1 MFLSFT
7 LILLITFGGLVLTY
21 LFAEDEPI
29 LWRLAAGNIVG
40 SAVFGL
46 IGFIIANFFGLSAA
60 TVLIALLFAL
70 TPLLLFRKKRFR
82 RRFWGDWK
90 QAIHRNQGVNAK
102 KVRRLGFYIFFFL
115 LFAFFFDRA
124 MFEMNDGI
132 YTGGSQNLG
141 DLPFHLGAIFSFT
154 EGSNFPPQ
162 NPSFSGAKFSYPFIA
177 DFLTA
182 CFVKLGAGVKD
193 AMLMQNIFWAFSLL
207 VILERFVFKF
217 TGNRFAAKIAPA
229 LLFFSGGLGF
239 LWFLKDYWQGAQSFF
254 EFLWHLPQDYTI
266 RGFDPSHPDR
276 ELFRWGNS
284 LITLFITQRS
294 LLIGMPLT
302 IIVLQKLWTI
312 FNAAPPRQKID
323 SDKEDKKTFSIQHSA
338 FSIFLVGL
346 LAGTLPLIHL
356 HSLAALFV
364 VAAFLFFIK
373 PESRREL
380 TAFGI
385 GVGLLAVPVLLWSMS
400 GSATRTSEF
409 FGWHFGWNKGENE
422 NFFWFWLKNTGIF
435 IPILIAGIYLV
446 WEEGTRDEGRGTK
459 VRKQTEKNS
468 ETIEEA
474 GAETERK
481 TGEKT
486 GEKTGKKISEE
497 KGKQSGGEKNSS
509 LIPRPSSLLLFYSPF
524 VFLFLLSNVAKLAPW
539 EWDNIKIL
547 IYCFVVSLP
556 FVSVALAWLWR
567 KNVILKIIAAVCFG
581 GLIFS
586 GSLDVWRVVSKQIN
600 YKVFEAD
607 AAAIARDITLR
618 TPPNALFL
626 NAPTY
631 NTAIVLSGRRSL
643 MRYPGH
649 LSSHGIDYAEREKD
663 LKRIYEGGSETAALL
678 RKHDIEYVLI
688 SPEERNSLSVNE
700 QYFAKY
706 PILAQSGQYRVYKIK

>member
-1 MFLSFT
+1 MSFT
-7 LILLITFGGLVLTY
+7 LILLITFGGLALTY

-40 SAVFGL
+40 SAIFGL
-46 IGFIIANFFGLSAA
+46 VGFVIANFFGLSAA
-60 TVLIALLFAL
+60 TVTIALLIALL
-70 TPLLLFRKKRFR
+70 PLLLFREKKFR

-102 KVRRLGFYIFFFL
+102 KIRRLGFYVFFFL
-115 LFAFFFDRA
+115 LFVFFFDRA

-154 EGSNFPPQ
+154 EGNNFPPQ
-162 NPSFSGAKFSYPFIA
+162 NPSFAGAKFSYPFIS
-177 DFLTA
+177 DFLSA

-193 AMLMQNIFWAFSLL
+193 AMLVQNIFWAFSLL

-217 TGNRFAAKIAPA
+217 TSNRFAAKIAPA
-229 LLFFSGGLGF
+229 LLFFSGGFGF
-239 LWFLKDYWQGAQSFF
+239 LWFLNDFWQGLPGFF
-254 EFLWHLPQDYTI
+254 DFLYKLPRDYTI
-266 RGFDPSHPDR
+266 G
-276 ELFRWGNS
+276 EKFRWGNS
-284 LITLFITQRS
+284 LVTLFITQRS

-312 FNAAPPRQKID
+312 FNHAPKILEEEEKGRKGEKEKEREKRENYNIKTDANDRQN
-323 SDKEDKKTFSIQHSA
+323 SSFPLLLFPFSP
-338 FSIFLVGL
+338 FLVGL

-356 HSLAALFV
+356 HSLVVLFV

-373 PESRREL
+373 PNIRREL

-385 GVGLLAVPVLLWSMS
+385 GVGLIAVPALLWSTS

-409 FGWHFGWNKGENE
+409 FGWHFGWNKGEDE
-422 NFFWFWLKNTGIF
+422 NFILFWLKNTGIF
-435 IPILIAGIYLV
+435 IPVLILGIYSIYWAGKRADAEIEPKTPQLN
-446 WEEGTRDEGRGTK
+446 
-459 VRKQTEKNS
+459 EKNKNQKP
-468 ETIEEA
+468 
-474 GAETERK
+474 K
-481 TGEKT
+481 T
-486 GEKTGKKISEE
+486 
-497 KGKQSGGEKNSS
+497 KNQ
-509 LIPRPSSLLLFYSPF
+509 ILFYLPF
-524 VFLFLLSNVAKLAPW
+524 IFLFLLSNAAKLAPW

-547 IYCFVVSLP
+547 IYWFVGSLP
-556 FVSVALAWLWR
+556 FAAFALAWLWR
-567 KNVILKIIAAVCFG
+567 GKVVLKIVAAVCFTA
-581 GLIFS
+581 LIFA

-600 YKVFEAD
+600 YKVFESNAVK
-607 AAAIARDITLR
+607 IAGDIKLR

-631 NTAIVLSGRRSL
+631 NSAIVLSGRRSL

-649 LSSHGIDYAEREKD
+649 LSSHGIDYAEREND
-663 LKRIYEGGSETAALL
+663 LKRIYEGSADTAALL
-678 RKHDIEYVLI
+678 RKYNIEYVLI
-688 SPEERNSLSVNE
+688 SPEERKSLAVNE

-706 PILAQSGQYRVYKIK
+706 PI